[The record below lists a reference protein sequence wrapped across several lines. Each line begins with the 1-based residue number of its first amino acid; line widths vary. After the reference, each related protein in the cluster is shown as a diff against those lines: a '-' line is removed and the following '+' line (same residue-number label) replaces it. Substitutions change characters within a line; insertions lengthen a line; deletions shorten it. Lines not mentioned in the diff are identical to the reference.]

1 MSTQTGTTPPTV
13 ARLAGKYLTFM
24 LDGTCY
30 GFGIHDIRE
39 IIMPMDVARVP
50 RAQSWIRGVINLRGK
65 IIPVMD
71 LRARFL
77 LPAAPESEQRVVIVV
92 QKQFGDG
99 ESIFGI
105 EVDQVLEVLAVPP
118 DRLALPPELGGG
130 GDEGT
135 RCMLAT
141 ARAGERVIFL
151 LNLDRIVMDVPV
163 ESPRS

>member
-1 MSTQTGTTPPTV
+1 MSSVSPPNAPSALT
-13 ARLAGKYLTFM
+13 RLSGKYLTFII
-24 LDGTCY
+24 DETCY
-30 GFGIHDIRE
+30 GFGIQNIRE

-50 RAQSWIRGVINLRGK
+50 RAQPWIRGVINLRGK

-71 LRARFL
+71 LRVRFQIP
-77 LPAAPESEQRVVIVV
+77 PAEASEQTVVIVV

-105 EVDQVLEVLAVPP
+105 VVDQVLEVLTVGVGQLSLPP
-118 DRLALPPELGGG
+118 DLGGG

-141 ARAGERVIFL
+141 ARVGERVVFL
-151 LNLDRIVMDVPV
+151 LNLDRIVMETPG
-163 ESPRS
+163 S

>member
-1 MSTQTGTTPPTV
+1 MSTQSNTPPATV

-30 GFGIHDIRE
+30 GFGIRDIRE

-50 RAQSWIRGVINLRGK
+50 RAQPWIRGVINLRGK

-77 LPAAPESEQRVVIVV
+77 LPAGRESEQRVVIVV

-105 EVDQVLEVLAVPP
+105 EVDQVLEVLAVPA
-118 DRLALPPELGGG
+118 DRIALPPELGGG

-135 RCMLAT
+135 RCILAT

-151 LNLDRIVMDVPV
+151 LNLDRIVMDVPADA
-163 ESPRS
+163 SRN

>member
-1 MSTQTGTTPPTV
+1 MSSPGST
-13 ARLAGKYLTFM
+13 ALAKLPGKYLTFV

-39 IIMPMDVARVP
+39 IIVPLDVARVP
-50 RAQSWIRGVINLRGK
+50 RAQAWIRGVINLRGK

-77 LPAAPESEQRVVIVV
+77 LAPSDATDQTVVIVV
-92 QKQFGDG
+92 QKQFQDG

-105 EVDQVLEVLAVPP
+105 QVDQVLEVLSLGA
-118 DRLALPPELGGG
+118 DQIALPPDLGGG

-141 ARAGERVIFL
+141 ARSGDRVIFL
-151 LNLDRIVMDVPV
+151 LNLDRIVTDVPA
-163 ESPRS
+163 

>member
-1 MSTQTGTTPPTV
+1 MSAQTPPPSSPV
-13 ARLAGKYLTFM
+13 AKLAGKYLTFM

-30 GFGIHDIRE
+30 GFGIRDIRE

-50 RAQSWIRGVINLRGK
+50 RAQPWIRGVINLRGK

-77 LPAAPESEQRVVIVV
+77 LAPAPESEQRVVIVV

-105 EVDQVLEVLAVPP
+105 EVDQVLEVLAIPA
-118 DRLALPPELGGG
+118 DRMAPPPELGGG

-163 ESPRS
+163 DSSRP

>member
-1 MSTQTGTTPPTV
+1 MSSPGS
-13 ARLAGKYLTFM
+13 AALSRLPGKYLTFV

-39 IIMPMDVARVP
+39 IIVPLDVARVP
-50 RAQSWIRGVINLRGK
+50 RAQAWIRGVINLRGK

-71 LRARFL
+71 LRARFQL
-77 LPAAPESEQRVVIVV
+77 DPAETTDQTVVIVV
-92 QKQFGDG
+92 QKQFQDG

-105 EVDQVLEVLAVPP
+105 QVDQVLEVLSLKP
-118 DRLALPPELGGG
+118 DQIALPPDLGGG

-141 ARAGERVIFL
+141 ARSGERVIFL
-151 LNLDRIVMDVPV
+151 LNLDRIVMDVPA
-163 ESPRS
+163 STPRS

>member
-1 MSTQTGTTPPTV
+1 MSTPTTGAL

-39 IIMPMDVARVP
+39 IIVPMDVARVP
-50 RAQSWIRGVINLRGK
+50 RAQPWIRGVINLRGK

-77 LPAAPESEQRVVIVV
+77 VPQARVSEQTVVIVV
-92 QKQFGDG
+92 QKQFADG

-105 EVDQVLEVLAVPP
+105 EVDQVLEVLAVSADDLSLPP
-118 DRLALPPELGGG
+118 DLGGG

-141 ARAGERVIFL
+141 ARAGERVLFL
-151 LNLDRIVMDVPV
+151 LNLERIVTDVPAP
-163 ESPRS
+163 SA

>member
-1 MSTQTGTTPPTV
+1 MSTQTGMTTPTV

-77 LPAAPESEQRVVIVV
+77 LAAAPESEQRVVIVV

-118 DRLALPPELGGG
+118 DRLALPPDLGGG

-163 ESPRS
+163 DSPRS

>member
-1 MSTQTGTTPPTV
+1 MSSPPS
-13 ARLAGKYLTFM
+13 ASLSRLAGKYLTFL

-39 IIMPMDVARVP
+39 IIVPMDVARVP

-77 LPAAPESEQRVVIVV
+77 LQAAPETEQRVVIVV

-105 EVDQVLEVLAVPP
+105 EVDQVLEVLAVAP
-118 DRLALPPELGGG
+118 DRLALPPDLGGG

-163 ESPRS
+163 DSSRS

>member
-1 MSTQTGTTPPTV
+1 MSSASTGAV
-13 ARLAGKYLTFM
+13 ARLAGKYLTFI

-39 IIMPMDVARVP
+39 IIVPMDVARVP
-50 RAQSWIRGVINLRGK
+50 RAQPWIRGVINLRGK

-77 LPAAPESEQRVVIVV
+77 LPPAPESEQRVVIVV
-92 QKQFGDG
+92 QKHFGDG

-105 EVDQVLEVLAVPP
+105 EVDQVLEVLAVAG
-118 DRLALPPELGGG
+118 DHLSAPPELGGG

-141 ARAGERVIFL
+141 ARAGERVVFL
-151 LNLDRIVMDVPV
+151 LHLDRIVMDVPG
-163 ESPRS
+163 SHG